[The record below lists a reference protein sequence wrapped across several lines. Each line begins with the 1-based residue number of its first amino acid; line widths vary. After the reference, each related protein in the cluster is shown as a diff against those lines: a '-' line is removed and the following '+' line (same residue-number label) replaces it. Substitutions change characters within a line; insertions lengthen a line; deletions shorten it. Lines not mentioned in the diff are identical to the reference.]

1 MTQYVWTVQN
11 KGILKRLYLL
21 FFLTELAKTKPQ
33 PVFQRVTAYV
43 LC

>member
-1 MTQYVWTVQN
+1 MRSGSN
-11 KGILKRLYLL
+11 L